1 MQVYKEEDMRRKW
14 IYIIAL
20 LIIGFSI
27 LLIIVPSTLASTHTG
42 MIIDTPTPTPDA
54 NALLK
59 AANDANNQA
68 QTLITIITIVS
79 VVLAALAIFITAITI
94 ITVIFAFLGISSL
107 RDVNEFKEKM
117 RLDLEDMHKDAM
129 ATRGSL
135 VYLGLGDRLMS
146 KGSVKEAIESYR
158 KAGTFSPQDDQIN
171 YDLGRIYSDAG
182 YYDDA
187 ISAFTRATKTNPDY
201 AEVWKGLGLA
211 HRRKGEEMIEPE
223 ENNKAIDCLK
233 KAIALKPDDDDAYG
247 IIGGLY
253 RRLEEYKRSL
263 AYYEQ
268 AYKINPASSYAL
280 GNLASLSWY
289 LGEIVEAKKYFSDT
303 EIAAST
309 RISKGTP
316 EGYWDYYDLAL
327 AQLVLGKPSAM
338 DSYKKAI
345 EVTPT
350 PGKEKFKSVLDN
362 LQFLQKASTPI
373 EDLPLVIQMIEDEKS
388 RSL

>member
-223 ENNKAIDCLK
+223 E
-233 KAIALKPDDDDAYG
+233 
-247 IIGGLY
+247 
-253 RRLEEYKRSL
+253 YKRSL